1 MTKNRL
7 LILVGVLL
15 IILIGVS
22 VYVFAILV
30 PNATQTAT
38 ADLTPTP
45 SATVVSTTATKSR
58 RVTGVIQSLSSQSL
72 IITLNHGKKTMT
84 INVDSQTQ
92 YTGTSGSA
100 SYSDLKVGATVVVH
114 GHSDPQDSTALLAT
128 TITIKG

>member
-7 LILVGVLL
+7 FILLGVLL

-22 VYVFAILV
+22 VYVFAIFV
-30 PNATQTAT
+30 PDATQTAT

-45 SATVVSTTATKSR
+45 SATVVSNTAKKAR
-58 RVTGVIQSLSSQSL
+58 RVTGIIQSLRSQSL

-84 INVDSQTQ
+84 INVDGQTQ
-92 YTGTSGSA
+92 YSSTAGNA
-100 SYSDLKVGATVVVH
+100 SFSDLKVGETVIVH
-114 GHSDPQDSTALLAT
+114 GRTDPQDITSLLAT